1 MKFSVKLLLANM
13 GFVVPRFSEQKSSFL
28 EVLYRSSCSLINAVM
43 KYLNFH
49 TSTSK
54 LGSKYVRVFKVFLCV
69 FSKIFCVFKVI
80 YVCSKINCKFNGV
93 RFFEVS
99 LVFVGELEIRT
110 SHLEVFCK
118 LVFLTFF

>member
-13 GFVVPRFSEQKSSFL
+13 GFLVPRFSEQKSSFL
-28 EVLYRSSCSLINAVM
+28 EVLCRKSCSLINAVK

-54 LGSKYVRVFKVFLCV
+54 LASKLCVCVQSFFLCV
-69 FSKIFCVFKVI
+69 QSYICVFKVN
-80 YVCSKINCKFNGV
+80 YKFNGV

-99 LVFVGELEIRT
+99 LVFAGELEIRT
-110 SHLEVFCK
+110 SHLEVF
-118 LVFLTFF
+118 

>member
-13 GFVVPRFSEQKSSFL
+13 RFVVPRFLEQKSSFL

-69 FSKIFCVFKVI
+69 FSKIFCLFKVI

-99 LVFVGELEIRT
+99 LVFVGELEIRK

>member
-13 GFVVPRFSEQKSSFL
+13 GFLVPRFSEQKSSFL
-28 EVLYRSSCSLINAVM
+28 EVLCRKSCSLINAVK

-54 LGSKYVRVFKVFLCV
+54 LASKLCVCSKFFLCV
-69 FSKIFCVFKVI
+69 QSYICVFKV
-80 YVCSKINCKFNGV
+80 NCKFNGV
-93 RFFEVS
+93 RFFGIS

>member
-28 EVLYRSSCSLINAVM
+28 EVLYRSSCSLINAVI

-54 LGSKYVRVFKVFLCV
+54 LGSKLCVCVFKVFFVCV
-69 FSKIFCVFKVI
+69 QSYICVFKV
-80 YVCSKINCKFNGV
+80 NCKFNGV
-93 RFFEVS
+93 RFFGIS

>member
-43 KYLNFH
+43 KCLNFH

-54 LGSKYVRVFKVFLCV
+54 LGSKYVCVFKVFLCA
-69 FSKIFCVFKVI
+69 FSTFFF
-80 YVCSKINCKFNGV
+80 VCSELYMCVQKITVNSTVLG
-93 RFFEVS
+93 FFKSCWYLLENLRS
-99 LVFVGELEIRT
+99 ELVTWRYFGNWC
-110 SHLEVFCK
+110 S
-118 LVFLTFF
+118 